1 MSSTS
6 AVRYSAR
13 RLIPSRHSSQVTSRA
28 QGLSSLAEQTVS
40 GSRKTGYIAMA
51 ISGQI
56 SGIPDSHS
64 AGSSAP
70 GQRVPTRTATCSALL
85 SSPVSLA
92 TRAAPAVLHS
102 SQVTCAELTARREAR
117 VAKASMLRLLT
128 SSKVTSL
135 SMLAFATLASLL
147 AVSSAQVTCDEC
159 KTAGA
164 AMVARLTSEESI
176 AEQVAVLVGTLC
188 PGAQDPAGCEAGI
201 PAAWPEIAMAMYPVF
216 LEPETVCSANDD
228 SPCAREITCELC
240 LDGIGRLEA
249 YLTAQEV
256 DIIAFLQGEA
266 FCGNHPEVETCPEDV
281 DGLIRAAV
289 PILGAAFV
297 EAGTEICQDI
307 AGVC

>member
-1 MSSTS
+1 M
-6 AVRYSAR
+6 
-13 RLIPSRHSSQVTSRA
+13 
-28 QGLSSLAEQTVS
+28 G
-40 GSRKTGYIAMA
+40 
-51 ISGQI
+51 
-56 SGIPDSHS
+56 
-64 AGSSAP
+64 
-70 GQRVPTRTATCSALL
+70 
-85 SSPVSLA
+85 
-92 TRAAPAVLHS
+92 
-102 SQVTCAELTARREAR
+102 
-117 VAKASMLRLLT
+117 T
-128 SSKVTSL
+128 SSRVTSL

-228 SPCAREITCELC
+228 SPCELC

-249 YLTAQEV
+249 YLTAQEE

>member
-1 MSSTS
+1 M
-6 AVRYSAR
+6 
-13 RLIPSRHSSQVTSRA
+13 
-28 QGLSSLAEQTVS
+28 G
-40 GSRKTGYIAMA
+40 
-51 ISGQI
+51 
-56 SGIPDSHS
+56 
-64 AGSSAP
+64 
-70 GQRVPTRTATCSALL
+70 
-85 SSPVSLA
+85 
-92 TRAAPAVLHS
+92 
-102 SQVTCAELTARREAR
+102 
-117 VAKASMLRLLT
+117 T

-164 AMVARLTSEESI
+164 AMVARLTGEESI

-188 PGAQDPAGCEAGI
+188 PGAEDPAGCEAGI
-201 PAAWPEIAMAMYPVF
+201 PEAWPEIAMAMYPVF
-216 LEPETVCSANDD
+216 QDRET
-228 SPCAREITCELC
+228 TCELC
-240 LDGIGRLEA
+240 LDGISRIDA
-249 YLTAQEV
+249 SLTAQVE

-266 FCGNHPEVETCPEDV
+266 FCGNHPDVETCPEDV

>member
-1 MSSTS
+1 M
-6 AVRYSAR
+6 
-13 RLIPSRHSSQVTSRA
+13 
-28 QGLSSLAEQTVS
+28 G
-40 GSRKTGYIAMA
+40 
-51 ISGQI
+51 
-56 SGIPDSHS
+56 
-64 AGSSAP
+64 
-70 GQRVPTRTATCSALL
+70 
-85 SSPVSLA
+85 
-92 TRAAPAVLHS
+92 
-102 SQVTCAELTARREAR
+102 
-117 VAKASMLRLLT
+117 T

-216 LEPETVCSANDD
+216 LEPETVCSANED

-240 LDGIGRLEA
+240 LDGMSRLAE
-249 YLTAQEV
+249 YLTAEV
-256 DIIAFLQGEA
+256 EDIIAFLQGEA
-266 FCGNHPEVETCPEDV
+266 FCGNHPDAADCPERV
-281 DGLIRAAV
+281 DSFIRAAV

-297 EAGTEICQDI
+297 ESS
-307 AGVC
+307 

>member
-1 MSSTS
+1 M
-6 AVRYSAR
+6 
-13 RLIPSRHSSQVTSRA
+13 
-28 QGLSSLAEQTVS
+28 G
-40 GSRKTGYIAMA
+40 
-51 ISGQI
+51 
-56 SGIPDSHS
+56 
-64 AGSSAP
+64 
-70 GQRVPTRTATCSALL
+70 
-85 SSPVSLA
+85 
-92 TRAAPAVLHS
+92 
-102 SQVTCAELTARREAR
+102 
-117 VAKASMLRLLT
+117 T

-164 AMVARLTSEESI
+164 AMVARLTGEESI

-249 YLTAQEV
+249 YLTAQEE

-266 FCGNHPEVETCPEDV
+266 FCGNHPEVETCQKMLM
-281 DGLIRAAV
+281 GS
-289 PILGAAFV
+289 
-297 EAGTEICQDI
+297 
-307 AGVC
+307 